1 MSREDIV
8 AAARAL
14 IGTPFAHQGRRP
26 RIALA
31 CAGLVVAV
39 ADEIGIRVLDQQGY
53 GRRPSNGMLQS
64 AIDGQPCLL
73 RVSPAEIQAGD
84 VLLMRIALEPQ
95 HLAIFAGYNPVCES
109 ETIIHAEIGAGKVCE
124 HRLDDTWRSRIVRA
138 YRFTE
143 AA

>member
-26 RIALA
+26 RIALD

-73 RVSPAEIQAGD
+73 RISPVEIQAGD
-84 VLLMRIALEPQ
+84 VLLMRVVRDPQ
-95 HLAIFAGYNPVCES
+95 HLAIALGDGRMLHAIKPGGVCEV
-109 ETIIHAEIGAGKVCE
+109 TISPLWQM
-124 HRLDDTWRSRIVRA
+124 RLVARYGWA
-138 YRFTE
+138 
-143 AA
+143 